1 MASEKR
7 HPLLTDTMVT
17 SAGTLTSRVLGFVR
31 DMATA
36 ALFGLS
42 TGGVLDALVV
52 AFRIP
57 NLFRALFGEGAM
69 TASFLPVFTEALERN
84 RENAWQILRET
95 LRWLVSVLIVITLAG
110 EAVLGVWVWLVHDD
124 PHVRLLAG
132 LTAVFL
138 PYLIVVCVTAVA
150 SAALQALGRFAAP
163 AFSPALL
170 NICWILGAVLIA
182 PTITNRESGQAYV
195 LALCVV
201 IGGLLPW
208 WVQLSSLRREGFRIF
223 SHNGSTNNSSLKQIQ
238 RAMIPT
244 TFALAV
250 TQLNT
255 LSDSIVAWVLA
266 VPSEGPQKIAWLG
279 NLRYPMKQGAAAT
292 IYFGERLYQF
302 PLGLIGIAVA
312 TVVFPLLSKHVARGN
327 RDELAADL
335 TLGLRLVLW
344 SAVPSAVGLV
354 VLAEP
359 ITRLLFEHGQ
369 FTAADTVR
377 TSHMIAAY
385 GAGIWAYCALPVLVR
400 GFYAVGDRV
409 TPLRVAVSAVGVNLL
424 LDFSLIWPFAEIGLA
439 VATVVS
445 AIVQIVALALLFSAR
460 HERLHWRLI
469 GTTLVQAIIAA
480 AVMAGTVIL
489 LLSRIPVQSGLVNSL
504 LRVLMPSAAGG
515 AVYVAMA
522 AILGRWQ
529 RRKPLH

>member
-1 MASEKR
+1 
-7 HPLLTDTMVT
+7 
-17 SAGTLTSRVLGFVR
+17 
-31 DMATA
+31 
-36 ALFGLS
+36 
-42 TGGVLDALVV
+42 
-52 AFRIP
+52 
-57 NLFRALFGEGAM
+57 
-69 TASFLPVFTEALERN
+69 
-84 RENAWQILRET
+84 
-95 LRWLVSVLIVITLAG
+95 
-110 EAVLGVWVWLVHDD
+110 
-124 PHVRLLAG
+124 
-132 LTAVFL
+132 
-138 PYLIVVCVTAVA
+138 
-150 SAALQALGRFAAP
+150 
-163 AFSPALL
+163 
-170 NICWILGAVLIA
+170 
-182 PTITNRESGQAYV
+182 
-195 LALCVV
+195 
-201 IGGLLPW
+201 
-208 WVQLSSLRREGFRIF
+208 
-223 SHNGSTNNSSLKQIQ
+223 
-238 RAMIPT
+238 MIPT

-266 VPSEGPQKIAWLG
+266 APAEGPQTIAWLG

-369 FTAADTVR
+369 FTATDTVR

-385 GAGIWAYCALPVLVR
+385 AAGIWAYCALPVLVR

-439 VATVVS
+439 AATVVS
-445 AIVQIVALALLFSAR
+445 AIVQLAALTFVFSRRHAQLDWHMLGSTLLRS
-460 HERLHWRLI
+460 
-469 GTTLVQAIIAA
+469 VVAA
-480 AVMAGTVIL
+480 AAMAGIIVL
-489 LLSRIPVQSGLVNSL
+489 VLGKFPVEPGNWNGLK
-504 LRVLMPSAAGG
+504 RVLVPTVAGM
-515 AVYVAMA
+515 ATYTIVVAFS
-522 AILGRWQ
+522 GRSPW
-529 RRKPLH
+529 RGPRDE